1 MSEEDRMRRM
11 KDRVAGLD
19 VHRDSVTG
27 CVLVFAGG
35 EPGVDKRRFGTTT
48 AELGQLVAWL
58 VEAGVERVAM
68 ESTGVYWKPV
78 YYALEGLFA
87 EVWVCNAQHVKNV
100 PGRKSDMSDAEW
112 LADVA
117 AHGMVRPS
125 LVPEPPMRAVRDL
138 TRYRKTQIDARGREI
153 QRLEKVLQDAG
164 IKLSSVTSKVL
175 SVSTR
180 AMVEALIAG
189 RSDPAGLAQLA
200 RTRMRAKIPALTEAL
215 AGHFDDHH
223 RQLAQRI
230 LAHIDFLDATIAE
243 LDRDIADR
251 LRPFEAQLGLLKTMV
266 GWQQRTAEVFLAET
280 GGDMTCFPT
289 AAHLASW
296 TRICPASHESA
307 GKRRHVGHHGGKTWL
322 TRALIEAARAAAQS
336 HHTYYSAQYR
346 RVTARRGPNKAAQAV
361 AHSMVVTAW
370 HMLTTGTIY
379 QDPGG
384 DYYTR
389 RRDPQR
395 ETQRHITHLE
405 ALGYQVTLTPHAA

>member
-1 MSEEDRMRRM
+1 
-11 KDRVAGLD
+11 LD
-19 VHRDSVTG
+19 VHRDEVTG

-35 EPGVDKRRFGTTT
+35 EVSGAKRRFSTTSAGL
-48 AELGQLVAWL
+48 AELVSWL
-58 VEAGVERVAM
+58 GEARVERVAM

-78 YYALEGLFA
+78 YYVLEGLFD

-100 PGRKSDMSDAEW
+100 PGRKSDLSDAEW

-125 LVPEPPMRAVRDL
+125 LVPEPALRAVRDL

-180 AMVEALIAG
+180 AMVEGLIAG
-189 RSDPAGLAQLA
+189 RSDPAALADLA
-200 RTRMRAKIPALTEAL
+200 RTRMRSKIPALTEAL
-215 AGHFDDHH
+215 AGRFDDHH
-223 RQLAQRI
+223 RALARRI
-230 LAHIDFLDATIAE
+230 LDHIDFLDAAIADLDADIAE
-243 LDRDIADR
+243 R
-251 LRPFEAQLGLLKTMV
+251 LRPFEAQLRLLETMV
-266 GWQQRTAEVFLAET
+266 GWQQRTAQVFLAET
-280 GGDMTCFPT
+280 GADMGCFPT

-296 TRICPASHESA
+296 ARICPASHESA

-322 TRALIEAARAAAQS
+322 TRALIEAARAAARS
-336 HHTYYSAQYR
+336 HNTYYAAQYR
-346 RVTARRGPNKAAQAV
+346 RITARRGPNKAAQAV
-361 AHSMVVTAW
+361 AHTMIVTAW
-370 HMLTTGTIY
+370 NMLTTATPY

-389 RRDPQR
+389 RRNPQT
-395 ETQRHITHLE
+395 ETQRHIAQLE
-405 ALGYQVTLTPHAA
+405 ALGYHVTITPHAA

>member
-1 MSEEDRMRRM
+1 
-11 KDRVAGLD
+11 
-19 VHRDSVTG
+19 
-27 CVLVFAGG
+27 
-35 EPGVDKRRFGTTT
+35 
-48 AELGQLVAWL
+48 
-58 VEAGVERVAM
+58 
-68 ESTGVYWKPV
+68 
-78 YYALEGLFA
+78 
-87 EVWVCNAQHVKNV
+87 VWVCNAQHVKNV
-100 PGRKSDMSDAEW
+100 PGRKSDLSDAEW

-125 LVPEPPMRAVRDL
+125 LVPEPALRAVRDL

-180 AMVEALIAG
+180 AMIEALIAG
-189 RSDPAGLAQLA
+189 RSDPAALAQLA

-215 AGHFDDHH
+215 VGHFDDHH
-223 RQLAQRI
+223 RQLARRI
-230 LAHIDFLDATIAE
+230 LAHIDFLDATIAD
-243 LDRDIADR
+243 LDADIAER
-251 LRPFEAQLGLLKTMV
+251 LRPFEAQLRLLQTMV

-280 GGDMTCFPT
+280 GADMSRFPT

-307 GKRRHVGHHGGKTWL
+307 GKRRNVGHHGGKTWL

-336 HHTYYSAQYR
+336 HHTYYAAQYW
-346 RVTARRGPNKAAQAV
+346 RVSARRGPNKAAQAV
-361 AHSMVVTAW
+361 AHAMVVTAW
-370 HMLTTGTIY
+370 HMLTTGTVY

-384 DYYTR
+384 DYFTR

-395 ETQRHITHLE
+395 QTQRHVAHLE
-405 ALGYQVTLTPHAA
+405 ALGYHVTITPHAA